1 MAGRLRREE
10 KGKEIASDPF
20 QAPRTAHIRI
30 QDPDNAELLQRHSLT
45 LIGRVTNRTAQR
57 VWSLIPFFTDLW
69 KANTKPV
76 GSELGNGMFQFQFD
90 NEEDLLTV
98 LEKRPYYYGR
108 WMVIVQRWEPTV
120 SKNFPSLLPFWIKV
134 QGIPVHLWTEETIQ
148 KLREDLG
155 VFEKAE
161 ITSTT
166 VRMRVQINGLL
177 PLIKTSVIEYAN
189 GDEVTASFVYEKL
202 DRHCYKCYRL
212 DRDIKD
218 CLEAKHEARALKAQ
232 DASMG
237 NEEQDRRGTQPKH
250 QVSGS
255 NIFHF
260 SAQTTEHR
268 GRQDFNRRERQMDAR
283 DELEARRRSR
293 SSRDTVSRR
302 YLSEDPKRGRED
314 HHSQTSRSSYHR
326 DTNLHHH
333 EVNSGPRDLRR
344 DLSDRY
350 LSRDRSLQTS
360 RHRDSVTSAREES
373 PPRQSRSNQNRGIPL
388 EEIQAS
394 VPKEVFN
401 AAVGEVREAM
411 MQYTQCNDPTESAA
425 RRERMRRAEEEGEME
440 ETAALMIQAKMTAP
454 TDTVKTPEQ
463 QPSRERVPATLRL
476 GPIAPSTQEPAPKVI
491 KEAGKRKPGRPPSK
505 RTVQGSP
512 KLIRGSTSKK
522 RKTHQDKPTAT
533 RRKLNQDSAQGNPQ
547 KSNSKPSSSRGFRGA
562 VGRTESQSN
571 SEDQPICNLIPASS
585 RRRRM
590 DFQNP
595 STPVP

>member
-1 MAGRLRREE
+1 
-10 KGKEIASDPF
+10 
-20 QAPRTAHIRI
+20 
-30 QDPDNAELLQRHSLT
+30 
-45 LIGRVTNRTAQR
+45 
-57 VWSLIPFFTDLW
+57 
-69 KANTKPV
+69 
-76 GSELGNGMFQFQFD
+76 
-90 NEEDLLTV
+90 
-98 LEKRPYYYGR
+98 
-108 WMVIVQRWEPTV
+108 
-120 SKNFPSLLPFWIKV
+120 
-134 QGIPVHLWTEETIQ
+134 
-148 KLREDLG
+148 
-155 VFEKAE
+155 
-161 ITSTT
+161 
-166 VRMRVQINGLL
+166 
-177 PLIKTSVIEYAN
+177 
-189 GDEVTASFVYEKL
+189 
-202 DRHCYKCYRL
+202 
-212 DRDIKD
+212 
-218 CLEAKHEARALKAQ
+218 
-232 DASMG
+232 
-237 NEEQDRRGTQPKH
+237 
-250 QVSGS
+250 
-255 NIFHF
+255 
-260 SAQTTEHR
+260 
-268 GRQDFNRRERQMDAR
+268 MDAR

-547 KSNSKPSSSRGFRGA
+547 KSNSKPSSSRGWE
-562 VGRTESQSN
+562 VGNGSSINIWEKPWLSFSTQLRPMGPPPREFSQLTVSDLMLPDRNEWDIDMIQRVLPFEEQRILAIKPSRVGYSYCETGNRMEIVWVDSN
-571 SEDQPICNLIPASS
+571 L
-585 RRRRM
+585 
-590 DFQNP
+590 
-595 STPVP
+595 